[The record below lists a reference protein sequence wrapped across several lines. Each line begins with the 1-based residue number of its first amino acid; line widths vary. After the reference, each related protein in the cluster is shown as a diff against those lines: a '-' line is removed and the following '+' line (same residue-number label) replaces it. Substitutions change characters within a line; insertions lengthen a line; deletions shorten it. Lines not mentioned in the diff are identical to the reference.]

1 MDTKPLVIAYSGSLD
16 AFNGHHKKG
25 LFKSVLQWFW
35 TYKHDTVDA
44 STRSAYYLIKA
55 IGILKEKYG
64 VTPAQIKIDLWGNIH
79 PLNIE
84 QARKEQV
91 SEFFEFGAYLPKAE
105 SLNKIKSADIL
116 FLPLEK
122 SNTPGTGTL
131 FIPGKLYEYLHA
143 GKPIL
148 ALCEP
153 SDCRDIL
160 EKSGLGLC
168 VEPDKTEEI
177 ATMIYSLISNEQ
189 RLRSIVANAGYIA
202 GFDFRLKAGELAG
215 VFDSLNV
222 K

>member
-1 MDTKPLVIAYSGSLD
+1 MDSKPIVIAYSGSLD
-16 AFNGHHKKG
+16 AFSGHRKKG

-55 IGILKEKYG
+55 IRILKEKHG
-64 VTPAQIKIDLWGNIH
+64 VTPAQLKMSFWGNIN
-79 PLNIE
+79 PLNLE
-84 QARKEQV
+84 QAGLEHV
-91 SEFFEFGAYLPKAE
+91 SEFFEFGGYLPKAE
-105 SLNKIKSADIL
+105 SLRKIKSADIL

-148 ALCEP
+148 ALCEA

-168 VEPDKTEEI
+168 VEPDKPEAI
-177 ATMIYSLISNEQ
+177 ADMLYSCISDVR
-189 RLRSIVANAGYIA
+189 RLQAVIANTGYIE
-202 GFDFRLKAGELAG
+202 GFDFRLKAGELAQ